1 MRLDLFLKTSRL
13 IRRRTFTKKACDAGL
28 VKVDGQNAK
37 PARKIREGQII
48 SIQTPTRLLEVK
60 VVRIPKGNVPKG
72 DAVSLYQIIR
82 DEYQR

>member
-1 MRLDLFLKTSRL
+1 MLEARL

-37 PARKIREGQII
+37 PAKKIREGQTI

-60 VVRIPKGNVPKG
+60 VVRIPEGNVPKG